1 MKSLQNYIED
11 YQEQYITEMATIAK
25 SVKLG
30 KDSYRIAIHGASSK
44 DREYPHIH
52 IYLANDISLQKFNFE
67 ISLVDILCN
76 DEINLVA
83 QIDKDKGINRKHR
96 DKCSWEGYR
105 KLYDDFEDW
114 LYDSP
119 TGLPGEWIDNLDAII
134 WYCNHESPG
143 DDYVRKYIEQR
154 GKNILAKY
162 NKYFR

>member
-52 IYLANDISLQKFNFE
+52 IYLANDNSLKKFNFE

-76 DEINLVA
+76 D
-83 QIDKDKGINRKHR
+83 
-96 DKCSWEGYR
+96 
-105 KLYDDFEDW
+105 
-114 LYDSP
+114 
-119 TGLPGEWIDNLDAII
+119 
-134 WYCNHESPG
+134 ESPG